1 MVASQS
7 KPWGLA
13 REEPLA
19 VGLMPINSND
29 WEYGLWLLYCHNQFS
44 DALVVDRIG
53 LSGQV
58 DVTA

>member
-13 REEPLA
+13 REESLA

-29 WEYGLWLLYCHNQFS
+29 WEYGLWLLYCHNLFF

>member
-29 WEYGLWLLYCHNQFS
+29 WEYGLWLLYCHNQFF
-44 DALVVDRIG
+44 DALAVD
-53 LSGQV
+53 
-58 DVTA
+58 

>member
-7 KPWGLA
+7 KPRGLA

-29 WEYGLWLLYCHNQFS
+29 WEYGLWLDYCYNRFF
-44 DALVVDRIG
+44 DVLAVDTVG
-53 LSGQV
+53 LS
-58 DVTA
+58 A